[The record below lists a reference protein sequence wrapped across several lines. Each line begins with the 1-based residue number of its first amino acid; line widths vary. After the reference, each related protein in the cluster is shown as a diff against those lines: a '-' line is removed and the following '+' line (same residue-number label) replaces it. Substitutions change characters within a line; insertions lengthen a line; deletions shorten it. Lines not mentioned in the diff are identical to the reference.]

1 MTFDLVVKERGLGI
15 CADGGIEHISG
26 SAMRSCQLGNGQRII
41 MVDLLECRFGPS
53 RFEGRAQRADHRIDM
68 QPRGL
73 LVEAVE
79 IYVRSDELRVL
90 R

>member
-1 MTFDLVVKERGLGI
+1 
-15 CADGGIEHISG
+15 
-26 SAMRSCQLGNGQRII
+26 